1 MFHRKQYNM
10 YAYYILLY
18 IYIYNVYMISVSC
31 WVVLDQAA
39 AQAPQ
44 QTFQRPRPPA
54 PGWEPNKAEL
64 GGARNMICTDA

>member
-1 MFHRKQYNM
+1 
-10 YAYYILLY
+10 
-18 IYIYNVYMISVSC
+18 MISVSC

-64 GGARNMICTDA
+64 GGARNMIYTDA